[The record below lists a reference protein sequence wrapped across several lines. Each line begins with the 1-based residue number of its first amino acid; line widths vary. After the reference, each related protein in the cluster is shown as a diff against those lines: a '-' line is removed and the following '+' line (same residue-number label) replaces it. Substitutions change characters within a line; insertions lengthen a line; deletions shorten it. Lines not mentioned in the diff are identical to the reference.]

1 MLGVRLLAKI
11 KIYDLAKELS
21 LASKVVVE
29 IAQKLQI
36 EAKSHLSS
44 IDEKDAQ
51 KIKDEIKNNKID
63 KKKVEK
69 IELTVHSDVIDYF
82 RQKSIENDIPFDV
95 LIDRYLSKALNPIM
109 RD

>member
-1 MLGVRLLAKI
+1 MNEILEKNIVR
-11 KIYDLAKELS
+11 DNPF
-21 LASKVVVE
+21 V
-29 IAQKLQI
+29 
-36 EAKSHLSS
+36 
-44 IDEKDAQ
+44 
-51 KIKDEIKNNKID
+51 NNKID

-95 LIDRYLSKALNPIM
+95 LIDRYLSKALNTIV

>member
-1 MLGVRLLAKI
+1 MNEILEKNIVR
-11 KIYDLAKELS
+11 DNPF
-21 LASKVVVE
+21 V
-29 IAQKLQI
+29 
-36 EAKSHLSS
+36 
-44 IDEKDAQ
+44 
-51 KIKDEIKNNKID
+51 NNKID

-95 LIDRYLSKALNPIM
+95 LIDRYLSKALNPIV